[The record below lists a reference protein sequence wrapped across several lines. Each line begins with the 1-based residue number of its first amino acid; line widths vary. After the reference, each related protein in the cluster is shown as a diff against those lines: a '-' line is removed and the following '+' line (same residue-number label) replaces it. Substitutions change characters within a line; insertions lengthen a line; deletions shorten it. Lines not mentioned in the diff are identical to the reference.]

1 LRLVLVL
8 WASTLKQSLALANVQ
23 VDEPALREGLPLK
36 RERWDSYLDWA
47 VRSFRLATV
56 VARPETQVSRT
67 LPLPPLTP
75 TTAKCALRMHPNTP
89 VAHFI

>member
-1 LRLVLVL
+1 MRLHENAHTLR
-8 WASTLKQSLALANVQ
+8 Q

-56 VARPETQVSRT
+56 VARPETQVCPS
-67 LPLPPLTP
+67 LTS
-75 TTAKCALRMHPNTP
+75 ALILKLQSS
-89 VAHFI
+89 F

>member
-1 LRLVLVL
+1 MSLSSKVSHRRHLHTLR
-8 WASTLKQSLALANVQ
+8 Q

-56 VARPETQVSRT
+56 VARPETQV
-67 LPLPPLTP
+67 
-75 TTAKCALRMHPNTP
+75 
-89 VAHFI
+89 